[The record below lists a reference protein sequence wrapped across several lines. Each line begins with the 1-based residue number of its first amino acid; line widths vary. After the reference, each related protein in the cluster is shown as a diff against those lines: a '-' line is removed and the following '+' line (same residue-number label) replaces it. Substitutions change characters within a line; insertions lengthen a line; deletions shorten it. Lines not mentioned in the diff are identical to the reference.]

1 MVDGPVLL
9 TGASGLLGHWLTRTV
24 PDDCEIVGIVHRRRV
39 PGVPTVRADLR
50 DGEAVRA
57 AARHVRPSLVV
68 HTAYAKD
75 HDSIVT
81 ASRHV
86 AHAASDVGAE
96 VVHISSDVV
105 FPGDGVGR
113 DEGATMAP
121 TSDYGR
127 WKAAAERVVARH
139 SSRSTIVRISLIVSI
154 DPDDPAVHRIRSS
167 AGRGETT
174 MWFTDE
180 MRQPAGA
187 EDLARAIW
195 RIAGL
200 ETRAGVWH
208 LPGPERLS
216 RFQLAE
222 RVVATLGLDP
232 GAIGGE
238 PTPPGSDRPRHLHL
252 LDARATREIGW
263 APTPVLT

>member
-1 MVDGPVLL
+1 VLL
-9 TGASGLLGHWLTRTV
+9 TGASGLLGRWLTRTV
-24 PDDCEIVGIVHRRRV
+24 PHGCEIVGIVHRHPV
-39 PGVPTVRADLR
+39 PGLPTVRADLL
-50 DGEAVRA
+50 DGETIRA
-57 AARHVRPSLVV
+57 AARRVRPSLIV

-86 AHAASDVGAE
+86 ASAASDVGAD

-105 FPGDGVGR
+105 FPGDGTGR
-113 DEGATMAP
+113 DEGSAMAP

-127 WKAAAERVVARH
+127 WKASAERVVARH
-139 SSRSTIVRISLIVSI
+139 SSGNSIVRISLIVSI
-154 DPDDPAVHRIRSS
+154 DPDDQAVHRIRSS
-167 AGRGETT
+167 AARGETT

-180 MRQPAGA
+180 VRQPAGA
-187 EDLARAIW
+187 EDVARAIW
-195 RIAGL
+195 RIAAL
-200 ETRAGVWH
+200 DTRAGVWH
-208 LPGPERLS
+208 LPGPESLS
-216 RFQLAE
+216 RHQIAE
-222 RVVATLGLDP
+222 RVVATLGLDR

-263 APTPVLT
+263 APTPVLS

>member
-24 PDDCEIVGIVHRRRV
+24 ADDFEIVGIVHRRPV
-39 PGVPTVRADLR
+39 PGVPTVRADLL
-50 DGEAVRA
+50 DGDAVLT
-57 AARHVRPSLVV
+57 AARHVRPSLIV

-75 HDSIVT
+75 HESIVT
-81 ASRHV
+81 ASGHV
-86 AHAASDVGAE
+86 ANAAADVGAD

-113 DEGATMAP
+113 DERSTTAP

-127 WKAAAERVVARH
+127 WKAEAERVITSH
-139 SSRSTIVRISLIVSI
+139 SSRNSIIRISLIVSI
-154 DPDDPAVHRIRSS
+154 DPDDQAVNRIRSS
-167 AGRGETT
+167 AARGETT

-180 MRQPAGA
+180 VRQPAGA

-195 RIAGL
+195 RIAAL
-200 ETRAGVWH
+200 DTRSGVWH

-216 RFQLAE
+216 RHQIAE
-222 RVVATLGLDP
+222 RVVAALGLEP

-238 PTPPGSDRPRHLHL
+238 STPIGSDRPRHLHL

-263 APTPVLT
+263 APAPVLR